1 MSDLSSILPTTES
14 AESIP
19 AALAAP
25 KQKRGKVVKAA
36 ATEPFAASPAT
47 FPGDTSSSPT
57 AAVPAD
63 LQHEEPVMAVDFENA
78 AATATEKTQE
88 VFAGMKDQ
96 AKSTMEKGAAAMSE
110 LNSFTKGNVEALVE
124 SGKIA
129 IAGMQ
134 TMAQDQAAYVR
145 KQFEEATTAAKT
157 LASLKSPTDF
167 VKMQGDF
174 MRSHFDAMVAE
185 TSRSTE
191 AALKLVGE
199 VVQPISNRFALA
211 AEKIKQAA

>member
-19 AALAAP
+19 AVLAVP
-25 KQKRGKVVKAA
+25 KQKRGKVAKAVGA
-36 ATEPFAASPAT
+36 EPFAAAPAT
-47 FPGDTSSSPT
+47 FPDDASSSPT
-57 AAVPAD
+57 AAVSAEP
-63 LQHEEPVMAVDFENA
+63 QQEEPTMAVNFENA
-78 AATATEKTQE
+78 AATATDKAQDML
-88 VFAGMKDQ
+88 AGVKDQ
-96 AKSTMEKGAAAMSE
+96 AKNTMEKGAAAVSE

-134 TMAQDQAAYVR
+134 SMAQDQAAFVR

-157 LASLKSPTDF
+157 LAAVKSPTDF
-167 VKMQGDF
+167 IKMQGDF
-174 MRSHFDAMVAE
+174 LRQHFDAMVAE

-191 AALKLVGE
+191 ATLKLVGE